1 MKKILRKGAILLVI
15 FVAVVAGTSL
25 LMNSQSTDNRSDM
38 NDATLPEVMVKIGS
52 TQANKMYG
60 YKQQMQTDFM
70 RGSITPL
77 DTTKKVTFEINP
89 YSDTVTGL
97 AYEVRTSDGSKVME
111 NRKIKNLTKEENGY
125 LSTEIEI
132 GSDLRMNQEYSMQ
145 ITLDTNEGE
154 VYYYTRVVSRTQ
166 LNTEEYLQ
174 FVKDFSVKC
183 LDKEQA
189 DTLAGYL
196 EAEDTSSGTNFNN
209 ITINSGL
216 SNISWGSLSPKLY
229 MEGVPLIDDI
239 NETTASITLNY
250 QISAQNDEDK
260 TEIYDVTEFY
270 RMRYT
275 ETRIMLL
282 DFKRSAKKFLI
293 HLRQLFRMQAFFL
306 ESGTKRSPMQ

>member
-1 MKKILRKGAILLVI
+1 MMKILRKGVILLVI
-15 FVAVVAGTSL
+15 FVAVVAGTSF

-60 YKQQMQTDFM
+60 YRQQMQTDFM

-77 DTTKKVTFEINP
+77 DTTKKVSFEINP
-89 YSDTVTGL
+89 YADTVTGL

-111 NRKIKNLTKEENGY
+111 NRKIKNLTKEDNGC

-145 ITLDTNEGE
+145 ITLDTSEGE

-166 LNTEEYLQ
+166 LNTEAYLQ
-174 FVKDFSVKC
+174 FVKDFSTKC

-189 DTLAGYL
+189 DALTGYL
-196 EAEDTSSGTNFNN
+196 EAEDISGGTNYNN
-209 ITINSGL
+209 ISINSGL

-239 NETTASITLNY
+239 NETTASITLDY
-250 QISAQNDEDK
+250 QVSAQDDEGK

-282 DFKRSAKKFLI
+282 DFKRSA
-293 HLRQLFRMQAFFL
+293 
-306 ESGTKRSPMQ
+306 TKVFDPSQYLS